1 MSKVNKYVVANEL
14 RNELLELLRSRKVN
28 SRAIGQLVLERAP
41 RSLMRWSQYLT
52 LEELDKYLV
61 PADDVIE
68 GQLDIS
74 DFGIQKGELV

>member
-41 RSLMRWSQYLT
+41 RYLMRWSKYLT

-74 DFGIQKGELV
+74 DFGI

>member
-14 RNELLELLRSRKVN
+14 RTELLELLRSRKVN

-41 RSLMRWSQYLT
+41 RSLMRWSKYLT

-74 DFGIQKGELV
+74 DFGI